1 MSMLGLPNLEAMDN
15 LVTRMEKVAES
26 MDESARRTEVAA
38 KLMLQAA
45 KLNQSKEH

>member
-1 MSMLGLPNLEAMDN
+1 
-15 LVTRMEKVAES
+15 MEHVSES